1 MKQFAKE
8 FLFRGLICA
17 AGGPVV
23 LAVIYGIQ
31 GALGQVESLTPGE
44 VCTAILSITVMAFLA
59 AGITAVYQAER
70 LPLLS
75 AVLLHGGILYADY
88 LLMYFLNSWIPRNWK
103 GIGIFT
109 AVFVIGYALT
119 WLCIYLSIRR
129 KTQRINQKLKG

>member
-23 LAVIYGIQ
+23 LAVIYGIL

-109 AVFVIGYALT
+109 AVFVIGYAIT

>member
-23 LAVIYGIQ
+23 LAVIYGIL

-44 VCTAILSITVMAFLA
+44 VCTAILSITVMAFIA
-59 AGITAVYQAER
+59 AGITAVYQVER

-88 LLMYFLNSWIPRNWK
+88 LLMYFLNSWFPRNWK

-109 AVFVIGYALT
+109 AVFVIGYAIT

>member
-23 LAVIYGIQ
+23 LAVIYGIL

-88 LLMYFLNSWIPRNWK
+88 LLMYFLNSWFPRNWK

>member
-23 LAVIYGIQ
+23 LAVIYGIL

-44 VCTAILSITVMAFLA
+44 VCTAILSITVMAFIA
-59 AGITAVYQAER
+59 AGITAVYQVER

-88 LLMYFLNSWIPRNWK
+88 LLMYFLNSWFPRNWK

-109 AVFVIGYALT
+109 AVFVIGYAIT

-129 KTQRINQKLKG
+129 KTQRINQKLKR

>member
-23 LAVIYGIQ
+23 LAVIYGIL

-44 VCTAILSITVMAFLA
+44 VCTAILSITVMAFIA
-59 AGITAVYQAER
+59 AGITAVYQVER

-88 LLMYFLNSWIPRNWK
+88 LLMYFPNSWIPHNWK

-109 AVFVIGYALT
+109 AVFVIGYAIT